1 MRSDTPPCPHPL
13 VRLPSLLDPLRDQVQ
28 AWAQPVCAVRRVYLF
43 GSTLRLK
50 PYPRDLDLAMELDVP
65 DTEFIRASTGVQ
77 STWAQELGEII
88 GRKVNVQFSHPTFPV
103 VWGALQKDGC
113 AILFERVSNV
123 IKLRSMRR
131 IEL

>member
-13 VRLPSLLDPLRDQVQ
+13 VPLPRLLDPLRDQVQ
-28 AWAQPVCAVRRVYLF
+28 AWAQPVPVVRRVFLF

-50 PYPRDLDLAMELDVP
+50 LNPRDLDLAMELDVP
-65 DTEFIRASTGVQ
+65 DTEFIHASTGVQ
-77 STWAQELGEII
+77 SAWARELGEII
-88 GRKVNVQFSHPTFPV
+88 GRKIDVQFSHLTSPV

-113 AILFERVSNV
+113 AILFDRVSNV

-131 IEL
+131 TEL